1 MARYPPP
8 TYKTGSFLGIL
19 PTEARYPPPLNISS
33 IFNID
38 NFDYEIATTG
48 SGGGSTYDINTQ
60 ISEAYKAENPT
71 YTFMKYLKN
80 ITQREIITHL
90 SDFRYGASPYAGIS
104 VFSPS
109 IQYMTEPLASWVIS
123 DQVYSGINDIDTT
136 ADPNQLYIWKEYR
149 QRLLALT
156 LTSEDLIL
164 SHGLT
169 VTKIPPTIDNPAG
182 LRTGLTGYVELQ
194 RNMGPQF
201 TIIYNMRIYSA
212 IRNFYSHFYM
222 NEFLINGGVNNMN
235 YRRYNSTTQAFSNT
249 NIIQVNIQ
257 SIDTNPVFTTGISF
271 DFTNN
276 RYSISSEKT
285 VYELVSGVST
295 EKYEITR
302 ADSMEPIS
310 YTTSTITT
318 DLLNINNSL
327 ISWGAGT
334 YVATNGT
341 ITTLP
346 PITGW
351 NTTAPMLWTFRA
363 GARQNTT
370 DYKDIQLNEIRVY
383 DKYMGYKELS
393 QNVHFIKDSVNRRML
408 PMTLS

>member
-8 TYKTGSFLGIL
+8 TYRTGSFLGIL
-19 PTEARYPPPLNISS
+19 PTEARYPPPLNLSS

-60 ISEAYKAENPT
+60 ISAAYKAENPT

-109 IQYMTEPLASWVIS
+109 IQYMTEPKASWVIS

-156 LTSEDLIL
+156 LTAEDKIN
-164 SHGLT
+164 SYGLT
-169 VTKIPPTIDNPAG
+169 TTLVAPSVSIPAG
-182 LRTGLTGYVELQ
+182 IRTNAASYLELTRTL
-194 RNMGPQF
+194 PTQF
-201 TIIYNMRIYSA
+201 TVIFNMLLHDTL
-212 IRNFYSHFYM
+212 NVFHNNFYM
-222 NEFLINGGVNNMN
+222 NEFLINGGGNNILIQE
-235 YRRYNSTTQAFSNT
+235 YNSTTNAFDFT
-249 NIIQVNIQ
+249 EIRMLGIQ
-257 SIDTNPVFTTGISF
+257 DLTTNPVATTAISF
-271 DFTNN
+271 DFINN
-276 RYSISSEKT
+276 KFCVSSEKT

-295 EKYEITR
+295 TKYEITR
-302 ADSMEPIS
+302 SDSMEPIS

-318 DLLNINNSL
+318 DLIHINNSL
-327 ISWGAGT
+327 VDWGNGIFISSAGVTTT
-334 YVATNGT
+334 Y
-341 ITTLP
+341 P

-351 NTTAPMLWTFRA
+351 STTSSMTWKFRV
-363 GARQNTT
+363 GLRPNNVF
-370 DYKDIQLNEIRVY
+370 YRDIQLNEFRVY
-383 DKYMGYKELS
+383 DKYMDYKELS